1 MNRPDWNAC
10 HAAVFAALASTL
22 CSTSYAADSAVD
34 AGSLLRQSEQ
44 ELNLKKSAPLVP
56 VPAPSA
62 PAAKPSADEA
72 TVKVYGFRFVG
83 NTLLDTATLNRLLSP
98 FLDRSLTLSQLREA
112 ADKVMSAYRAAGWT
126 VRAYLPRQEID
137 NGMVTIH
144 IVEARFGGAQI
155 QGTPP
160 TRIDAERLI
169 AMAEANLVKGDPLHA
184 EAVDRTLLLLNDL
197 PGISVGGNLVPGTQ
211 EGETNLA
218 LDAVDGAGFAGSIA
232 LDNQGSRATGEERLS
247 TTLAINSPA
256 RFGDALV
263 LNGFKSHGIDYL
275 RAGYTVPVGYHGWR
289 MGVHA
294 SNLTYR
300 VVLAASDGSV
310 GPHGSAKTAGLDLS
324 YPLYRGQMQNL
335 NVVLGYDDKRFENT
349 DATSNGSSSAYAMKV
364 YTVALNGNRIDSW
377 GGGGGTS
384 AGLIL
389 TNGYN
394 DRLNSRYAKLNLNLS
409 RLQNL
414 TRDLSLYAALSTQ
427 TANRNLDSS
436 EKLYL
441 GGFSSVRAFPS
452 SEGGGSDGALATLE
466 LRQSLLHDWSLTG
479 FYDYGRIKVNHDNA
493 IASPANPNS
502 YQLDGYGVA
511 IAWRPLPGMEIKCT
525 VARRSGKNPAAQS
538 EGTDADGT
546 KKINRVWLSVSAAF

>member
-1 MNRPDWNAC
+1 MMAGTAW
-10 HAAVFAALASTL
+10 LL
-22 CSTSYAADSAVD
+22 CPTSCAADPGVD

-44 ELNLKKSAPLVP
+44 ELNLKKSVPQAPVP
-56 VPAPSA
+56 VPPKPTAE
-62 PAAKPSADEA
+62 PSADEA

-83 NTLLDTATLNRLLSP
+83 NSLLDTDTLNRLLFP

-169 AMAEANLVKGDPLHA
+169 ALVEANLAKGEPLHA
-184 EAVDRTLLLLNDL
+184 EAVDRTMLLLNDL

-218 LDAVDGAGFAGSIA
+218 LDAVDRAAFAGYIA
-232 LDNQGSRATGEERLS
+232 LDNQGSRSTGEERLS
-247 TTLAINSPA
+247 TSLAINSPA
-256 RFGDALV
+256 RLGDALV
-263 LNGFKSHGIDYL
+263 FNGFKSHGIDYL
-275 RAGYTVPVGYHGWR
+275 RVGYTLPLGYRGWR
-289 MGVHA
+289 LGVHA

-300 VVLAASDGSV
+300 VVLGASDGSSA
-310 GPHGSAKTAGLDLS
+310 PHGSAKTAGLELS

-335 NVVLGYDDKRFENT
+335 NVVLGYDDKRFDNS
-349 DATSNGSSSAYAMKV
+349 DGMSNGSANAYAMKV
-364 YTVALNGNRIDSW
+364 YTAALNGNLIDSW

-384 AGLIL
+384 AGVIL
-389 TNGYN
+389 TNGFN
-394 DRLNSRYAKLNLNLS
+394 DRSNSRYAKLNVNLS
-409 RLQNL
+409 RLQNV
-414 TRDLSLYAALSTQ
+414 TRGLSLYAALSRQ
-427 TANRNLDSS
+427 AANRNLDSS
-436 EKLYL
+436 ERLYL

-452 SEGGGSDGALATLE
+452 SEGGGSDGTLVTLE
-466 LRQSLLHDWSLTG
+466 LRQSLPQGWSLTG

-493 IASPANPNS
+493 VGSPANPNS
-502 YQLDGYGVA
+502 YQLDGYGLA
-511 IAWRPLPGMEIKCT
+511 LAWRPLPGMEIKCT
-525 VARRSGKNPAAQS
+525 VARRTGKNPAAQI
-538 EGTDADGT
+538 EGTDTDGT
-546 KKINRVWLSVSAAF
+546 KKINRVWLSVGAAF